1 MLKVC
6 IGHQFDIVEVDRE
19 LARNDL
25 LLTKKAAY
33 CSPFDLKYYG
43 DMKERMKE
51 ELAKRIRIPYEYLK
65 TGRELQRLVVPLHVS
80 MDNSWTLNRSI
91 ITASLRQMGV
101 DVLDNGVFL
110 PKETISG
117 PNFDYEAKL
126 TRFYVVI
133 NKQYIVPMIGRI
145 SHISAD
151 ESKQTLYPDA
161 AKQPSEEQLRKFGI
175 KPETPYFHPTPEIDE
190 SFVVVDL
197 MNSRTKSL

>member
-1 MLKVC
+1 MLKVS

-91 ITASLRQMGV
+91 ITASLRQMV
-101 DVLDNGVFL
+101 
-110 PKETISG
+110 
-117 PNFDYEAKL
+117 
-126 TRFYVVI
+126 
-133 NKQYIVPMIGRI
+133 
-145 SHISAD
+145 
-151 ESKQTLYPDA
+151 
-161 AKQPSEEQLRKFGI
+161 
-175 KPETPYFHPTPEIDE
+175 
-190 SFVVVDL
+190 
-197 MNSRTKSL
+197 